1 MDSGNVDSG
10 SDRSFDVV
18 QGQSDFRT
26 ADVDEAREALARTY
40 LATELVVPRGHAL
53 DARLQALELPTLT
66 LGRLGFGGAVRTR
79 ATDISDYY
87 INIVL
92 TGCAVNTW
100 DGVDR
105 PVVTV
110 PGSAAVFA
118 PGTSGGIAWS
128 DGCSQLCLKVR
139 PPSLRRE
146 LEMMLDRPVRS
157 NPVFPMGLN
166 MATPTA
172 STWLTLVKML
182 AQDGV
187 RPDGIFGNRLA
198 VANVQQLLIQ
208 GLLLTQPHTFADEV
222 MGRIASS
229 AGGKAGKQA
238 VDLMHAQPERA
249 WTTAE
254 LADEVGVSGR
264 ALQKA
269 FADAGELSP
278 MTYLRHLRL
287 HRVRAELSDEGS
299 SCRSVASVA
308 RKWGFVH
315 LGRFAQH
322 YRELFG
328 EPPSVT
334 MRSATTGGRS
344 G

>member
-1 MDSGNVDSG
+1 MDSRSVSTD
-10 SDRSFDVV
+10 SDRGFEVV
-18 QGQSDFRT
+18 PGHSDLRT
-26 ADVDEAREALARTY
+26 ADVDEAREALGRTY

-66 LGRLGFGGAVRTR
+66 LGRLCFGGAVKTR
-79 ATDISDYY
+79 ATDIGDYY

-100 DGVDR
+100 DGVAR
-105 PVVTV
+105 PIVTR

-128 DGCSQLCLKVR
+128 DDCSQLCLKVR
-139 PPSLRRE
+139 PRSLRRE
-146 LEMMLDRPVRS
+146 LEMMLDRPVRT
-157 NPVFPMGLN
+157 NPVFPLLLH

-208 GLLLTQPHTFADEV
+208 GLLLTQPHTSTGEL
-222 MGRIASS
+222 MGRTASS
-229 AGGKAGKQA
+229 AGGKAVMQA
-238 VDLMHAQPERA
+238 IDLLHAQPERG

-254 LADEVGVSGR
+254 VASEVGVSGR
-264 ALQKA
+264 ALQQA

-278 MTYLRHLRL
+278 MTYLRQLRL
-287 HRVRAELSDEGS
+287 HRVHAELGDEHS
-299 SCRSVASVA
+299 SCTSVAAVA

-328 EPPSVT
+328 ESPSVT
-334 MRSATTGGRS
+334 MRSANTGGHRR
-344 G
+344 